1 MKKSTHIKHKIFSD
15 FTTFE
20 PLLRQWREWKKKIV
34 FTNGCFDL
42 VHRGHAEYL
51 CAAAEMGDEL
61 VVGLN
66 SDHSV
71 SRLKGPGRPLTDEF
85 SRAWLLASF
94 GFVSAVILFE
104 EETPLR
110 LIESVSPDVLVKGND
125 YAAPSIVGYD
135 WVLSHGGIVETIPLV
150 PGWSTSSII
159 QKIRNIPT

>member
-1 MKKSTHIKHKIFSD
+1 MKKSTHINHKIFTGFAAFD
-15 FTTFE
+15 
-20 PLLRQWREWKKKIV
+20 PLLRQWREQNKKIV

-51 CAAAEMGDEL
+51 CAAADKGDEL

-66 SDHSV
+66 TDQSV
-71 SRLKGPGRPLTDEF
+71 SRLKGPGRPLIDEF

-125 YAAPSIVGYD
+125 YIASSIVGYD
-135 WVLSHGGIVETIPLV
+135 WVLSHGGMVET
-150 PGWSTSSII
+150 
-159 QKIRNIPT
+159 